1 MKSCRQ
7 RLRKVRNYLAKRIDK
22 MDYDA
27 LRDQDLE
34 ISSGAVEG
42 AVNHVIAKRFD
53 SRGMR

>member
-1 MKSCRQ
+1 MKSRRQ
-7 RLRKVRNYLAKRIDK
+7 RLRKARNYLAKRIDK